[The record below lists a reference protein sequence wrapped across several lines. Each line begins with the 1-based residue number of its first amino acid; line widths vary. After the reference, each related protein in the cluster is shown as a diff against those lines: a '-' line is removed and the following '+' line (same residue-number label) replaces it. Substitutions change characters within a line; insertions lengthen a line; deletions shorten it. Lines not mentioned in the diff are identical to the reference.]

1 MSEYKDSDEKSPAPV
16 DHGALVQSFLAN
28 PEKKIVLRKDD
39 TADNMLKVTQF
50 TNKNTMLSA
59 ILSDIAARLL
69 TKGDEEDRIANFA
82 SRVADEMEDEGEP
95 FFKPTA
101 EYVKNKKIAIQLA
114 KRYINDYKKLQSDPA
129 YADTVRMDPGEY
141 KPKVNRQGQ
150 AKDESAQ
157 FEQWAD
163 DVANQKNEDDGEP
176 IMRDPLDSEQ
186 AKDMQRDLD
195 GDKIIFR
202 GKEIDQNSIE
212 YKMVDYSDMMFELN
226 GAKFTDGTELDEK
239 ELEELEGMDELIAY
253 VSTDYVTEAEETT
266 TEAKI
271 KPYVS
276 MYQGDGGKMVYD
288 VLNGD
293 GESAMKTLDGEQ
305 AEIFLK
311 QNYDK
316 LKTGT
321 PEKQPILSKPYP
333 GSAMLGQHPK
343 SEGNEFAQAVQKAK
357 AAGMKSGDKF
367 KVGDK
372 EYTLKDAIELA
383 GLNLNEFFQ
392 EEETEV
398 KESITESKED
408 NTASNIAGVDD
419 EVERIVNLAN
429 YQ

>member
-1 MSEYKDSDEKSPAPV
+1 MSNIPYNYGSYIDSKVAMTDNGTVDAGRQMQSPASA
-16 DHGALVQSFLAN
+16 GSRGMAKTMQFS
-28 PEKKIVLRKDD
+28 KD
-39 TADNMLKVTQF
+39 KTQMQMG
-50 TNKNTMLSA
+50 NSPIAESMIQIQN
-59 ILSDIAARLL
+59 ILS
-69 TKGDEEDRIANFA
+69 RIDGICVPV
-82 SRVADEMEDEGEP
+82 SE
-95 FFKPTA
+95 
-101 EYVKNKKIAIQLA
+101 
-114 KRYINDYKKLQSDPA
+114 
-129 YADTVRMDPGEY
+129 
-141 KPKVNRQGQ
+141 
-150 AKDESAQ
+150 
-157 FEQWAD
+157 D
-163 DVANQKNEDDGEP
+163 DVKP

-333 GSAMLGQHPK
+333 GSAMLGQHQ
-343 SEGNEFAQAVQKAK
+343 NQKAMNLYRQYK
-357 AAGMKSGDKF
+357 KPKR
-367 KVGDK
+367 
-372 EYTLKDAIELA
+372 LA
-383 GLNLNEFFQ
+383 
-392 EEETEV
+392 
-398 KESITESKED
+398 
-408 NTASNIAGVDD
+408 
-419 EVERIVNLAN
+419 
-429 YQ
+429 

>member
-1 MSEYKDSDEKSPAPV
+1 
-16 DHGALVQSFLAN
+16 
-28 PEKKIVLRKDD
+28 
-39 TADNMLKVTQF
+39 
-50 TNKNTMLSA
+50 
-59 ILSDIAARLL
+59 
-69 TKGDEEDRIANFA
+69 
-82 SRVADEMEDEGEP
+82 
-95 FFKPTA
+95 
-101 EYVKNKKIAIQLA
+101 
-114 KRYINDYKKLQSDPA
+114 
-129 YADTVRMDPGEY
+129 MDPGEY

-163 DVANQKNEDDGEP
+163 DIANQK
-176 IMRDPLDSEQ
+176 
-186 AKDMQRDLD
+186 
-195 GDKIIFR
+195 
-202 GKEIDQNSIE
+202 
-212 YKMVDYSDMMFELN
+212 
-226 GAKFTDGTELDEK
+226 TE
-239 ELEELEGMDELIAY
+239 
-253 VSTDYVTEAEETT
+253 EETT

-276 MYQGDGGKMVYD
+276 MYQGDGGKTVYD

-398 KESITESKED
+398 KESISESKAD

-419 EVERIVNLAN
+419 EVTRIVNLSK